1 MNSAE
6 ILQSSVMHLHQ
17 IILPEEGPVLR
28 LCLASIQSSFV
39 AVCLHL
45 MSLVFDPR
53 LFSPLTFT
61 VWIPTGLKYPWG
73 ENKTSFWKVSL
84 PYHFHYWVL
93 GKGTIS
99 MLWTVYVNITRTS
112 AHMRVCRTILLEN
125 TNDLFLTLSLL
136 KLYREN
142 CGEYQQPTQEAGGWG
157 VRRWRIEGGGF
168 SIKVITISWTHKCI
182 PNRAYYLTTL
192 LKKGVTVPSLT
203 APCDLLMYVAYV
215 RKSPKPAPRE
225 HRWKFI
231 QSWTYTH
238 MHTYVYF
245 LASETVNQI
254 WGYLLHWKLNW

>member
-1 MNSAE
+1 MSELRPA
-6 ILQSSVMHLHQ
+6 SVMQRKKIAQRNWPTLMLRNK
-17 IILPEEGPVLR
+17 IGILGVGSMTGGCR
-28 LCLASIQSSFV
+28 AS
-39 AVCLHL
+39 LT
-45 MSLVFDPR
+45 MSIAYCHM
-53 LFSPLTFT
+53 T
-61 VWIPTGLKYPWG
+61 
-73 ENKTSFWKVSL
+73 L
-84 PYHFHYWVL
+84 PDECE
-93 GKGTIS
+93 S
-99 MLWTVYVNITRTS
+99 C
-112 AHMRVCRTILLEN
+112 VCRTILLEN

-168 SIKVITISWTHKCI
+168 SIQVITISWTHKCI